1 MNKNEKIHNN
11 NVIEQKYQE
20 QKAKMLTKYDG
31 NLRSFS
37 EYHGADNSVSWDM
50 LFFNARCFAHGIKK
64 EVIPGGG
71 TVNVP
76 ELIKDYKVLEDLAAQ
91 VK

>member
-1 MNKNEKIHNN
+1 MEKMNNHQ
-11 NVIEQKYQE
+11 IEQKYQE
-20 QKAKMLTKYDG
+20 QKTKMLAKYEK
-31 NLRSFS
+31 NIRSFS
-37 EYHGADNSVSWDM
+37 EYHGADLSVSWDM
-50 LFFNARCFAHGIKK
+50 LFFNAKCFAHGMKK

-71 TVNVP
+71 AVNVP

>member
-1 MNKNEKIHNN
+1 MNNHE
-11 NVIEQKYQE
+11 IEQKYQA
-20 QKAKMLTKYDG
+20 QKAKMLKKYG
-31 NLRSFS
+31 ANIYSFS
-37 EYHGADNSVSWDM
+37 KYHGGVEEFICFDM
-50 LFFNARCFAHGIKK
+50 LVFNAKCFAYGIKG

-71 TVNVP
+71 AVNVP

>member
-1 MNKNEKIHNN
+1 MNTHE
-11 NVIEQKYQE
+11 IEQKYQE
-20 QKAKMLTKYDG
+20 QKTKMLAKYG
-31 NLRSFS
+31 KNIQSFS
-37 EYHGADNSVSWDM
+37 KYHGGVEVFICFEM
-50 LFFNARCFAHGIKK
+50 LVFNAKCFAYGIKG

-71 TVNVP
+71 AVNVP